1 MDTDTLMD
9 VYGIVVG
16 KKIPNCQYYVWCK
29 ETKFDLV
36 LQMDRTKPVELGT
49 WVNMRFRRSE
59 YQNPNFLIYDYVVV
73 TPIYKT
79 EVTGN
84 TVRLQLEQ
92 YLNSNL
98 KELDNWFFGKIHNNR
113 NKQFPT
119 GYYYLTIKKI
129 RKESGDIWVME
140 NVDATEPKKPTISGI
155 IGIVSGSGKKAKNQ
169 YFVWCKERK
178 ADYDV
183 VIFSE
188 NPNITIG
195 TWLKMDLSLDQLS
208 QPYLECSNF
217 TVIQYPFHP
226 TFLSENNQLCLN
238 LEIWVPEGSQ
248 NVSHPFV
255 GEVINIIEPFGQSG
269 RYALTVMRNKIGS
282 QIGWFLKAKK
292 LLEPH
297 RHSAT
302 RQIQQNLQNLN
313 FYSPP
318 NNLQQ
323 QTNILGS
330 QSEISLTRTARS
342 PTARQRS
349 TSRPSHPE
357 NPIRPILKQQ
367 PRSRSQSRVRF
378 QTTNVEITGI
388 VVAQDANVFYVWCRD
403 RLPGLD
409 IAIPKCASLSL
420 TDWIQFSIS
429 REELDHSFPSDP
441 KFQIREFRRITA
453 QFPTDLSLTG
463 KSVTIKINMEI
474 ARNSRIE
481 DIHHDFMGLIIN
493 ERFEFQQS
501 GMYSITIHRA
511 KKGENPRSVWYIQ
524 SFEMQS
530 SNVGITGIVVAQDSK
545 HFYVWCRERLPGLDI
560 AIPKP
565 ASLSLT
571 DWIQFSVSQDLMDN
585 SFKSDPTFQIEA
597 FKKIPSILPTNLSR
611 NGKSVI
617 IKLDMEIERNLRV
630 EDIHHDIMGLIINEQ
645 FEVQQSGMCSV
656 TIYRAKKEENP
667 RSVWY
672 IQNVEMAPP
681 TPKPRSSPLLPPA
694 EERYFTALILN
705 ISNFEHNE
713 TINVW
718 IFDLKQQG
726 TLKLNVATEKLNL
739 NAGDMFEA
747 VFSNINETW
756 FSTGPVTKMGNL
768 YTTRPNNNSNQVEI
782 LVVGKSLNDPD
793 SSHRCSWIDHGD
805 FGDILDIN
813 NLVRNHENLVYKV
826 WIQRALVNN
835 NYQWIV
841 LEQINWP
848 IN

>member
-16 KKIPNCQYYVWCK
+16 KKVPNCQYYVWCK
-29 ETKFDLV
+29 ESESDLF
-36 LQMDRTKPVELGT
+36 LQMDRTKPVKLGT

-59 YQNPNFLIYDYVVV
+59 YQNPNFLIHDYVVV

-79 EVTGN
+79 EVEGN

-113 NKQFPT
+113 NKEFPT
-119 GYYYLTIKKI
+119 GFYYLTIKKI

-140 NVDATEPKKPTISGI
+140 NVDASEPKKTTISGI
-155 IGIVSGSGKKAKNQ
+155 IGIVSGSGKKAENQ

-188 NPNITIG
+188 NPNIKIG
-195 TWLKMDLSLDQLS
+195 TWLKLDLSLDQLS

-217 TVIQYPFHP
+217 TVIQYPIHP
-226 TFLSENNQLCLN
+226 TFLSENSQLCLN

-255 GEVINIIEPFGQSG
+255 GEIINIIEPFGQSG
-269 RYALTVMRNKIGS
+269 RYSITAMRNKIGS

-292 LLEPH
+292 L
-297 RHSAT
+297 
-302 RQIQQNLQNLN
+302 
-313 FYSPP
+313 
-318 NNLQQ
+318 
-323 QTNILGS
+323 
-330 QSEISLTRTARS
+330 
-342 PTARQRS
+342 
-349 TSRPSHPE
+349 
-357 NPIRPILKQQ
+357 
-367 PRSRSQSRVRF
+367 SRVRF
-378 QTTNVEITGI
+378 QSANVEITGI
-388 VVAQDANVFYVWCRD
+388 VVAQDANVFYVWCRE

-409 IAIPKCASLSL
+409 IAIPKSASLSL

-453 QFPTDLSLTG
+453 QFQTDLSVSG
-463 KSVTIKINMEI
+463 KSVTVKINMEI
-474 ARNSRIE
+474 ARNPRIE
-481 DIHHDFMGLIIN
+481 NIHHDFMGLIIN

-501 GMYSITIHRA
+501 GMYSIIIHRA

-524 SFEMQS
+524 NAELQS
-530 SNVGITGIVVAQDSK
+530 SNVEITGIVVAQDPK
-545 HFYVWCRERLPGLDI
+545 NFYVWCRERIPGLDI

-571 DWIQFSVSQDLMDN
+571 DWIQFSVSQDLMEN
-585 SFKSDPTFQIEA
+585 FFKSDQAFQIEA
-597 FKKIPSILPTNLSR
+597 FRRIPSILPTGLSK
-611 NGKSVI
+611 NGKSVT
-617 IKLDMEIERNLRV
+617 IKFDMEIERNLRV
-630 EDIHHDIMGLIINEQ
+630 EDIHHDVMGLIINEK
-645 FEVQQSGMCSV
+645 FEFQQSGRYSI

-681 TPKPRSSPLLPPA
+681 TPKPRSSPISPSA
-694 EERYFTALILN
+694 EERYFTAMIMN

-756 FSTGPVTKMGNL
+756 FSTGPVTKMENS
-768 YTTRPNNNSNQVEI
+768 YTRRPNNNSNQVEI
-782 LVVGKSLNDPD
+782 LVDGKSLNDAD

-813 NLVRNHENLVYKV
+813 DLVQNHENLVYKV

-841 LEQINWP
+841 
-848 IN
+848 